1 MKWLLFLVFLW
12 LGLLACNNQEIALN
26 ILKSILAEKLLTS
39 TQLLANY
46 PHPFHA
52 T

>member
-12 LGLLACNNQEIALN
+12 LGLLACDNQEIALN
-26 ILKSILAEKLLTS
+26 VLQSILAERAP
-39 TQLLANY
+39 TQ
-46 PHPFHA
+46 